1 VVILVCVCGFTLWDD
16 SVYEVLSTPLVGRSP
31 HELPHCLGQS
41 GTAASAASGVRW
53 CTLGVSPIRTGLED
67 GRLGPDVV
75 HGPLGAVA
83 CPSDIVLRRAASWS
97 LYPFRLFLQW
107 LRLTISGLLALLGTG
122 LFISSGT
129 ALLNGGPATLLIAYL
144 LVGSMLYCVM
154 QALGELSVVFP
165 IAGSFSAYSTRFL
178 DPAWGFAMGWK

>member
-1 VVILVCVCGFTLWDD
+1 MDHWALWLVHLTMSCCGP
-16 SVYEVLSTPLVGRSP
+16 S
-31 HELPHCLGQS
+31 LGLCALYS
-41 GTAASAASGVRW
+41 
-53 CTLGVSPIRTGLED
+53 L
-67 GRLGPDVV
+67 RL
-75 HGPLGAVA
+75 
-83 CPSDIVLRRAASWS
+83 C
-97 LYPFRLFLQW
+97 FQW
-107 LRLTISGLLALLGTG
+107 LCLTISGLSFLIGTG